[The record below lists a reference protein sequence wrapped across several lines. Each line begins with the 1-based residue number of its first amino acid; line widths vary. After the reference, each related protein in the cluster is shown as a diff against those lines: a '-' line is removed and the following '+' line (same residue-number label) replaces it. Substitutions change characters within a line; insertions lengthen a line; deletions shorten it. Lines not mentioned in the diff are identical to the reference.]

1 MGKKQGELRETMIST
16 CEHPVTHK
24 PSLSANAVTG
34 FVVLAEFTSPFGGV
48 IYCLST
54 NYYSRKQF
62 QRWQNGVMAILW
74 ITQAG
79 KPSLSL
85 PVFLHWVYN
94 RNLDIATW
102 FNSDLKWP
110 LRGRGRR
117 KSLWGSS
124 VERTKSDLCLCSIFF
139 SLGEQLTFLKLQFS
153 SQWKHGAGRMPL
165 EG

>member
-1 MGKKQGELRETMIST
+1 MIST

-74 ITQAG
+74 IMQAG

-117 KSLWGSS
+117 KSLWGSG

-139 SLGEQLTFLKLQFS
+139 SLGEQLTFLKLQLS